1 VVLLDEA
8 DVFLQARDESGG
20 GDGKRNSMVA
30 IFLRELEYFSGI
42 VFLTTNILQSFDVA
56 IRSRIHLG
64 LGFEPPASHIRR
76 QIWVQYL
83 EKIPASE
90 IDLPSISKAVEAL
103 ELRELNGREI
113 SNAVNTARTM
123 ARFQGAKLQLQHLKD
138 VLKVRDAFDKKI
150 RDESRA
156 LKTSAQSGV
165 RVGNLLR
172 RSSILTMEP
181 DEYE

>member
-1 VVLLDEA
+1 
-8 DVFLQARDESGG
+8 
-20 GDGKRNSMVA
+20 MVA

-56 IRSRIHLG
+56 IRSRIHLA

-76 QIWVQYL
+76 RIWAQYL
-83 EKIPASE
+83 EKIPTGE
-90 IDLPSISKAVEAL
+90 IDLSISHAVEVL

-113 SNAVNTARTM
+113 SNAVNTARTI
-123 ARFQGAKLQLQHLKD
+123 ARFQGAKLQLQHLEG
-138 VLKVRDAFDKKI
+138 VLKVRDSFDQRI
-150 RDESRA
+150 RAEARA
-156 LKTSAQSGV
+156 LKTSVHSSVG
-165 RVGNLLR
+165 VGNLLR

>member
-1 VVLLDEA
+1 
-8 DVFLQARDESGG
+8 
-20 GDGKRNSMVA
+20 
-30 IFLRELEYFSGI
+30 
-42 VFLTTNILQSFDVA
+42 
-56 IRSRIHLG
+56 
-64 LGFEPPASHIRR
+64 
-76 QIWVQYL
+76 L
-83 EKIPASE
+83 EKIPAGE

-165 RVGNLLR
+165 GVGNLLR
-172 RSSILTMEP
+172 RSSILAMEP